1 MEYFHIKTQ
10 RSIDW
15 VHCTEVAAGNRDFKN
30 QRRNGNENVA

>member
-15 VHCTEVAAGNRDFKN
+15 VHCNEVAAGHGDFKK
-30 QRRNGNENVA
+30 QRRDGNENVA